1 MSIKFRLV
9 LSLVIGLLATTD
21 GFSQA
26 QVGEK
31 NSGSFYSYYGVGF
44 PVDLS
49 SVQERSAGIFGVS
62 LDNYQASTLQ
72 NPAIW
77 GRNVLTT
84 ATSGFN
90 ISHYDAS
97 TTSSKS
103 SNALVEAS
111 FLQLT
116 LPIIKEQVGFSASL
130 YPYTRSNYRIFDTGS
145 AFPTPQDTVN
155 YAIDNQGVG
164 GINKLEFGIGYSP
177 NRYLSVGY
185 APSYIFLS
193 RTDTEYFFFGNST
206 TSSINLR
213 DEITGSGFGHRFGL
227 IANLPSIIGD
237 NDRLTFG
244 AAVTLPSSFEALEKT
259 KSDKVVDGTEQEVQ
273 IGSTNK
279 GNVKLP
285 LEINTGFTYYP
296 SSFINV
302 SLEGQMQQWSEFE
315 YELDAAQEN
324 VMSDRYRLGL
334 GAQYHPYRY
343 GSDKFLSKFK
353 YSAGMSYDTG
363 HLTINGQDIETLWL
377 TTGIGIRSP
386 RRSQSTID
394 VGFRYGFRG
403 SSSNNLI
410 QEDIWELNLSINLAE
425 IMFFRR
431 KLQ

>member
-1 MSIKFRLV
+1 MSIKLRFV
-9 LSLVIGLLATTD
+9 LSIALCFCIMPELFA
-21 GFSQA
+21 QA

-90 ISHYDAS
+90 VSHYDAS
-97 TTSSKS
+97 SATSKS
-103 SNALVEAS
+103 SNALVEAG

-116 LPIIKEQVGFSASL
+116 LPIIKEKIGFSASL
-130 YPYTRSNYRIFDTGS
+130 YPYTRANYRIFDTGR

-164 GINKLEFGIGYSP
+164 GINKLEFGVGYSP
-177 NRYLSVGY
+177 NQYISFGY

-227 IANLPSIIGD
+227 LANLPSVFGD
-237 NDRLTFG
+237 SDRLSFG
-244 AAVTLPSSFEALEKT
+244 ASVTLPSRFEALEKT
-259 KSDKVVDGTEQEVQ
+259 KSDKIVEGTEQEVQ
-273 IGSTNK
+273 IGSTNR
-279 GNVKLP
+279 GNVQLP
-285 LEINTGFTYYP
+285 LELNTGFTYYP
-296 SSFINV
+296 SSFVNV
-302 SLEGQMQQWSEFE
+302 SLEGQLQQWSEFE

-334 GAQYHPYRY
+334 GAQFHPYRH

-363 HLTINGQDIETLWL
+363 HLTINGRDIETLWL

-394 VGFRYGFRG
+394 IGFRYGFRG
-403 SSSNNLI
+403 TSSNNLI
-410 QEDIWELNLSINLAE
+410 EEDIWELNLSINLAE